1 MLRLAASPCPL
12 QRASLVS
19 LHDGAGRLVDV
30 RRVAADGTFR
40 FRGIRY
46 YWDGVTY
53 HEERGLDGGKLTCGQ
68 LLASTGVRS
77 DRRPALLLRYGLN
90 KYPSTAPRPQIPG
103 TRWLAIGAFL
113 WLLRSHYL
121 TASVAAFVVIVLW
134 FSRICEC
141 LMIKSRC
148 VIQPRTTLALPA
160 ATEIES
166 RLLVPGD
173 VITLNQGDR
182 APCDLVLLSGDCV
195 VDQGDVA
202 LPRMA
207 ARWRLEAPECELF
220 SVHKHRTSV
229 ILRPSRIVCSRGQLR
244 AVVLRTGTST
254 ESAALFSRPGC
265 MHVKEGLG
273 PAQWAV
279 AAVAFLLSLLLWLG
293 RDRFTWDEVLLRALS
308 LHLLL
313 FPPRAL
319 LANLLLE
326 KVAASAL
333 ASAGA
338 TSSRGALLSVAC
350 WGRTNSVAVDCAG
363 CQVDEKLTGI
373 LSSGCH
379 GFAPIVAR
387 GLAQLPQGHPLRWA
401 AAAVGSALWMNGS
414 DAMGHPYE
422 IATFTA
428 AGSGLKADGYGLD
441 TPPEPEGPPL
451 RLSTFVNPFWSTQ
464 RLDEDLRQTRDPPD
478 LVSCCIIRV
487 SRSCE
492 PPWTTDETGKY
503 ISTASDA
510 SGEYIRTAISEC
522 CVTKRSPLPEE
533 IPQVVVHASHFS
545 PCPALSACGRAI
557 QRLSSQLV
565 SSCPMCPKIQQPTPS
580 VTPQLP
586 ELRYN
591 DMEHVIEE
599 IKPEELLRE
608 RIECRRLRALECE
621 PRRAGR
627 DCTTVLY
634 ETRKHKE
641 FVCIGR
647 PANVFPLCRGSH
659 PAPCNAEAVSA
670 SFHERGLGMVAV
682 AGGSYLDLA
691 NRSRD
696 ALNFQGLLLF
706 EPVMN
711 PQAAPAIEELRRI
724 DVRPVVVDEA
734 NVYRCIAVA
743 RLTGIVLPDEPL
755 LLVCTRNTVF
765 GGPAVD
771 IRILETPSLFEMLAP
786 KREVRRAERLHYALS
801 YRTYLVLRKHFPEL
815 LASVQNTVSVV
826 GGLPASDAAATIRQL
841 GIQTVCAAG
850 SLGLA
855 ARHQGAIV
863 VGRAAWPALACDSV
877 ADVPCMALAARC
889 VLGSRNVTLDYVA
902 LSVCLQACA
911 LLVLYAQRATFTDRM
926 HVYLELVA
934 CGGPTVALA
943 ISRRS
948 EEQRPHP
955 RQDAAA
961 FVLHALCWLAA
972 QVALL
977 GQLHCREWYE
987 RLSERLQRRLDA
999 SVLCLLSSYQLPLL
1013 ALQLATFHG
1022 ARPVVVACVLL
1033 PMALTTALMFPWATS
1048 ISLALGLPRWPKDR
1062 DTALLRIAIVLAA
1075 LFNLLV
1081 DCLAQL
1087 FVAPKFRSEQLQDD
1101 TTRVPVASTHIGQM
1115 PPRISM
1121 AKQNEPCRLNLDTLV

>member
-1 MLRLAASPCPL
+1 MSMLGDEEDLRGWQPSGWYEPLHCCTRWFLPKGWMLRLAASPCPP
-12 QRASLVS
+12 A
-19 LHDGAGRLVDV
+19 AG
-30 RRVAADGTFR
+30 VA
-40 FRGIRY
+40 
-46 YWDGVTY
+46 
-53 HEERGLDGGKLTCGQ
+53 GQ
-68 LLASTGVRS
+68 LARWRRPTGGRAQSSGRRYLSVSEEFATTGMASPTTTGVRS

-121 TASVAAFVVIVLW
+121 TASVAAIVVIVLW

-141 LMIKSRC
+141 LRIKSRC

-173 VITLNQGDR
+173 VIALNQGDR

-265 MHVKEGLG
+265 MPVKEGLG

-379 GFAPIVAR
+379 GFAPVVAR

-401 AAAVGSALWMNGS
+401 AAAVGSALWTNGS

-533 IPQVVVHASHFS
+533 IPQVVVQASHFS
-545 PCPALSACGRAI
+545 PCPVLSACGRAI
-557 QRLSSQLV
+557 QRLSSQL
-565 SSCPMCPKIQQPTPS
+565 
-580 VTPQLP
+580 
-586 ELRYN
+586 
-591 DMEHVIEE
+591 EHVIEE

-621 PRRAGR
+621 PRRASR

-691 NRSRD
+691 NRARD

-743 RLTGIVLPDEPL
+743 RLTGIVLP
-755 LLVCTRNTVF
+755 
-765 GGPAVD
+765 
-771 IRILETPSLFEMLAP
+771 
-786 KREVRRAERLHYALS
+786 
-801 YRTYLVLRKHFPEL
+801 
-815 LASVQNTVSVV
+815 
-826 GGLPASDAAATIRQL
+826 
-841 GIQTVCAAG
+841 
-850 SLGLA
+850 
-855 ARHQGAIV
+855 
-863 VGRAAWPALACDSV
+863 
-877 ADVPCMALAARC
+877 
-889 VLGSRNVTLDYVA
+889 
-902 LSVCLQACA
+902 
-911 LLVLYAQRATFTDRM
+911 
-926 HVYLELVA
+926 
-934 CGGPTVALA
+934 
-943 ISRRS
+943 
-948 EEQRPHP
+948 
-955 RQDAAA
+955 
-961 FVLHALCWLAA
+961 
-972 QVALL
+972 
-977 GQLHCREWYE
+977 
-987 RLSERLQRRLDA
+987 
-999 SVLCLLSSYQLPLL
+999 
-1013 ALQLATFHG
+1013 
-1022 ARPVVVACVLL
+1022 
-1033 PMALTTALMFPWATS
+1033 
-1048 ISLALGLPRWPKDR
+1048 
-1062 DTALLRIAIVLAA
+1062 
-1075 LFNLLV
+1075 
-1081 DCLAQL
+1081 
-1087 FVAPKFRSEQLQDD
+1087 
-1101 TTRVPVASTHIGQM
+1101 
-1115 PPRISM
+1115 
-1121 AKQNEPCRLNLDTLV
+1121 

>member
-1 MLRLAASPCPL
+1 MSMLGDEEDLRGWQPSGWYEPLHCCTRWFLPKGWMLRLAASPCPL

-30 RRVAADGTFR
+30 RKVAADGTFR
-40 FRGIRY
+40 LRGIRY

-53 HEERGLDGGKLTCGQ
+53 HTKVTLHCLAWPPGGVWKLQ
-68 LLASTGVRS
+68 SANSSVYISTEQVS
-77 DRRPALLLRYGLN
+77 
-90 KYPSTAPRPQIPG
+90 S
-103 TRWLAIGAFL
+103 
-113 WLLRSHYL
+113 
-121 TASVAAFVVIVLW
+121 
-134 FSRICEC
+134 C
-141 LMIKSRC
+141 
-148 VIQPRTTLALPA
+148 ALPELCA
-160 ATEIES
+160 
-166 RLLVPGD
+166 RGD
-173 VITLNQGDR
+173 NF
-182 APCDLVLLSGDCV
+182 ALS
-195 VDQGDVA
+195 
-202 LPRMA
+202 L
-207 ARWRLEAPECELF
+207 
-220 SVHKHRTSV
+220 
-229 ILRPSRIVCSRGQLR
+229 
-244 AVVLRTGTST
+244 LRTGTST
-254 ESAALFSRPGC
+254 ESATLFSHPEC
-265 MHVKEGLG
+265 MYVKEGLG

-379 GFAPIVAR
+379 GFAPVVAR

-533 IPQVVVHASHFS
+533 IPQVVVQASHFS

-591 DMEHVIEE
+591 DTEHVIEE

-670 SFHERGLGMVAV
+670 SFHERGFGIVAV

-771 IRILETPSLFEMLAP
+771 IRILETPSLFEMLSP
-786 KREVRRAERLHYALS
+786 KQPLLSTIISTLPIICTPYTTHYVPIPIFHGLDTPPEPEGPPLRLSTFVNPFWSTQRLDEDLRQTRDPPDLVSCSIVR
-801 YRTYLVLRKHFPEL
+801 
-815 LASVQNTVSVV
+815 VSRSCEPPWTTDET
-826 GGLPASDAAATIRQL
+826 GKYISTASDASGEYIR
-841 GIQTVCAAG
+841 T
-850 SLGLA
+850 
-855 ARHQGAIV
+855 AISECCVTERSPLPEEIPQV
-863 VGRAAWPALACDSV
+863 VVQASHFSPCPALSACGRAIQRLSSQLVSSCPMCPKIQQPTPSVTPQLPELCYNDTEHVIEEIKPEELLRERIECRRLRALECEPRRAGRDC
-877 ADVPCMALAARC
+877 
-889 VLGSRNVTLDYVA
+889 TT
-902 LSVCLQACA
+902 
-911 LLVLYAQRATFTDRM
+911 VLYETRKHKEFVCIGRPANVFPLCRGSHPAPCNAEAVSASFHERGLGVVAVAGGSYLDLANRARDALNFQGLLLFEPVM
-926 HVYLELVA
+926 NPQAAPAIEEL
-934 CGGPTVALA
+934 
-943 ISRRS
+943 RRI
-948 EEQRPHP
+948 
-955 RQDAAA
+955 D
-961 FVLHALCWLAA
+961 V
-972 QVALL
+972 
-977 GQLHCREWYE
+977 
-987 RLSERLQRRLDA
+987 
-999 SVLCLLSSYQLPLL
+999 
-1013 ALQLATFHG
+1013 
-1022 ARPVVVACVLL
+1022 RPVVVDEANVYRCIAV
-1033 PMALTTALMFPWATS
+1033 ARLT
-1048 ISLALGLPRWPKDR
+1048 G
-1062 DTALLRIAIVLAA
+1062 IVLPDEP
-1075 LFNLLV
+1075 LLLV
-1081 DCLAQL
+1081 CTRNTVFGGPAVDIRILETPSL
-1087 FVAPKFRSEQLQDD
+1087 FEMLAPKQVIHL
-1101 TTRVPVASTHIGQM
+1101 
-1115 PPRISM
+1115 
-1121 AKQNEPCRLNLDTLV
+1121 